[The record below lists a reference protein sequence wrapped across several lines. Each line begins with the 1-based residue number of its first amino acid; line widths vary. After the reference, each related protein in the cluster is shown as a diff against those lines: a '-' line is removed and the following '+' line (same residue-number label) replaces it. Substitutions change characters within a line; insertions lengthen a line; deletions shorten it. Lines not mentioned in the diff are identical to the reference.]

1 MKFLGKVLLKYNKTI
16 KLNISIISQKPIT
29 NKRENQPKEIFEMNQ
44 EQKQEIKDDLNFKDE
59 RKFFQS
65 EAHEQ
70 LVYNFIEKIILKS
83 F

>member
-1 MKFLGKVLLKYNKTI
+1 
-16 KLNISIISQKPIT
+16 
-29 NKRENQPKEIFEMNQ
+29 MNQ